1 MSTAEFN
8 YSVYAH
14 SSNLKPYAINL
25 TKDIVNANDLLQETF
40 LRAIANR
47 EKFNEGTNLKAWLFT
62 IMRNIFI
69 NDYRRR
75 TKRKTIL
82 DQTENQ
88 FLLNSREHTVPN
100 RATATFVLEDIQRAL
115 KKLSDDYKIP
125 FMMHFNGYKY
135 QEIADD
141 LQLPLGTVKSRI
153 FFARKELKERLSI
166 YAPGRA

>member
-8 YSVYAH
+8 HCVIEH

-25 TKDIVNANDLLQETF
+25 TKDIVRANDLLQETF
-40 LRAIANR
+40 LRAMMNK
-47 EKFNEGTNLKAWLFT
+47 EKFHEGTNLKAWLFT

-88 FLLNSREHTVPN
+88 FLLNSGDYTVPN

-115 KKLSDDYKIP
+115 MALSDDYKVP

-141 LQLPLGTVKSRI
+141 LHLPLGTVKSRI
-153 FFARKELKERLSI
+153 FFARKELKQKLSI
-166 YAPGRA
+166 YAPGQS